1 VPVSAIQKIFDSHG
15 IFIPKENRACPV
27 HIGDEIFVEE
37 AVNAIMQKSI
47 DVQLDQETTLDY
59 MRLLRERGES
69 TVLPAKHMTFDESQG
84 LLDQYY

>member
-1 VPVSAIQKIFDSHG
+1 MGIPHSQAQCFVCGSEKRNRVPVSAIQKIFDSHG

-27 HIGDEIFVEE
+27 HIGDGIFVEE

-59 MRLLRERGES
+59 RLGSLR
-69 TVLPAKHMTFDESQG
+69 
-84 LLDQYY
+84 